1 MLARVFS
8 RLSWGKGVPSGL
20 VIKKQ
25 QNSHKTPTKI
35 FRENRPNIKYL
46 QQKLLTNLTM
56 ILVRPLTYSYI
67 YNFLL
72 SKREVSVFKLKSHNL
87 RKPNPA
93 YNSSPKSIKYKTKK
107 LSSSSHVPSFSFYIR
122 TKTSLPLLY
131 ISNSS
136 NSNILLA
143 PRVALKWNLIL
154 ILMCWLW
161 MPSPWSSSFSCS
173 LTPCRLKPQD
183 LLVLEVI
190 INQLLLIL
198 SR

>member
-1 MLARVFS
+1 MIYEFNKNLPNEWLNEKRERDRKSVSKKIKMLARVFS

-72 SKREVSVFKLKSHNL
+72 E
-87 RKPNPA
+87 KP
-93 YNSSPKSIKYKTKK
+93 
-107 LSSSSHVPSFSFYIR
+107 F
-122 TKTSLPLLY
+122 
-131 ISNSS
+131 
-136 NSNILLA
+136 
-143 PRVALKWNLIL
+143 
-154 ILMCWLW
+154 
-161 MPSPWSSSFSCS
+161 
-173 LTPCRLKPQD
+173 Q
-183 LLVLEVI
+183 
-190 INQLLLIL
+190 
-198 SR
+198 